1 MSQITYTPNVNNA
14 PFGLANTNAPGSPY
28 AAAYS
33 RGVTSHLR
41 LPVDPKIFNA
51 QPQQFLDLQYLMSFG
66 SMENDNPGDEI
77 IWHEQVWSRN
87 PITVRTTFAGVV
99 AGPATVTG
107 TINVTDASINH
118 IFPRQKINYRGSDG
132 VNTQAIVMSVVTTA
146 GSGSITVRSMSGRP
160 LAPIAAGSLITNG
173 LTVGSDGGSEFSNPT
188 RIQTVQRTNLMEKIG
203 PEQKIW
209 NTIERIKWKNSQ
221 ITSYMEA
228 DMLDNL
234 TQLKT
239 SLSQR
244 IWFGEYGESLNSAG
258 EITKFTQGIVPAIE
272 QNGGAVITS
281 TLSTVWD
288 DLADAMFATN
298 FMSTTNER
306 VVFAPPELLFQLNIK
321 QKAEFVRYSSGD
333 KIWDMDFEEWRFG
346 GQKLTLVPCQ
356 IWNNAASFP
365 EEFSRKMVVLQK
377 QNTKLVGMR
386 GIPMMKQDLVTQS
399 RTNIT
404 PIEIYDFE
412 RYLCEGFVGTK
423 TQNAAANFIINV
435 DL

>member
-41 LPVDPKIFNA
+41 LPVSPNIFNA

-66 SMENDNPGDEI
+66 AMENDNPGDEI

-87 PITVRTTFAGVV
+87 PITVRTNFAGVA
-99 AGPATVTG
+99 AGAATVTG

-203 PEQKIW
+203 PEQKTW
-209 NTIERIKWKNSQ
+209 NTIERTKWKNSQ
-221 ITSYMEA
+221 VTSYMEA

>member
-1 MSQITYTPNVNNA
+1 MSQITYAENVNNA
-14 PFGLANTNAPGSPY
+14 PFGLANSNAPGSPY

-41 LPVDPKIFNA
+41 LPVSPKIFNA
-51 QPQQFLDLQYLMSFG
+51 QPTQFLDLQYLMSFG

-87 PITVRTTFAGVV
+87 PITVRTTFAGVA

-107 TINVTDASINH
+107 TIDVTDSALNH

-132 VNTQAIVMSVVTTA
+132 VMTQAIVMSVVTTA

-173 LTVGSDGGSEFSNPT
+173 MTVGSDGGQAFSRPT

-203 PEQKIW
+203 PEQKYW
-209 NTIERIKWKNSQ
+209 NTIERTKWKNSQ
-221 ITSYMEA
+221 VTSYMEA

-244 IWFGEYGESLNSAG
+244 IWFGEYGESLNDQG

-272 QNGGAVITS
+272 QNGGAVINS
-281 TLSTVWD
+281 TMSTVWD
-288 DLADAMFATN
+288 DLQDAIFATN
-298 FMSTTNER
+298 FMSTTNHR
-306 VVFAPPELLFQLNIK
+306 VVYGPPEILFALNLK
-321 QKAEFVRYSSGD
+321 QKAEFVRYGSGD
-333 KIWDMDFEEWRFG
+333 RIWDMDFEEWRFG
-346 GQKLTLVPCQ
+346 GQRLTLVPCQ

-365 EEFSRKMVVLQK
+365 EEYSRKLVVLQK
-377 QNTKLVGMR
+377 ENTKVVGMR

-423 TQNAAANFIINV
+423 TQNAAGNFVINI